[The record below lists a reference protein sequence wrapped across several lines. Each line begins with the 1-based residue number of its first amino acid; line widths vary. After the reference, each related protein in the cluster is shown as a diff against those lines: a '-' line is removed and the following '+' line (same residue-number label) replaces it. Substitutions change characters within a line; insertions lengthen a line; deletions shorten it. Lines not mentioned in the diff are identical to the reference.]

1 MVDIRREKDIIGF
14 RNIPVDAL
22 WGIHTQR
29 ALENFPLINRPVNP
43 ALIHAF
49 GAVKLAA
56 IQTNQSIRKWSEN
69 VVQALVRT
77 AHELMEGLLDEH
89 IIVDAL
95 QGGAGT
101 STNMNVNEVIAN
113 RALQILGEK
122 PGNYA
127 VIHPIDD
134 VNLHQST
141 NDTYP
146 TALKVASIQ
155 LIRELEQELVGL
167 TESFQIKEKE
177 FANVVKIGRTQMQDA
192 VLTTLGREMS
202 AYADAFARDRWRTY
216 KCEERLRVVNLG
228 GTAIGTGISAPK
240 QYIFNVVEHLKEI
253 TGIGLARSENLVE
266 ATQNADVYVEVSGIL
281 NACATTLF
289 KSANDLR
296 LLSSGPSGGFGEIIL
311 PRRQAGSSIM
321 PGKVNPVI
329 PEAVMQA
336 CMQVF
341 ANSQAITAAASQ
353 GNLELNAFLPLIAE
367 NLLQN
372 IGLLANALHI
382 FRIHCVDGL
391 QADEER
397 CRKNVESSSALL
409 TALVEEIGYE
419 KASEVAETARETG
432 QSIKDIVLESRLLT
446 ETKYLELVS
455 PEHVNRLG
463 SKRERKSSL

>member
-1 MVDIRREKDIIGF
+1 
-14 RNIPVDAL
+14 
-22 WGIHTQR
+22 
-29 ALENFPLINRPVNP
+29 
-43 ALIHAF
+43 
-49 GAVKLAA
+49 
-56 IQTNQSIRKWSEN
+56 
-69 VVQALVRT
+69 
-77 AHELMEGLLDEH
+77 
-89 IIVDAL
+89 
-95 QGGAGT
+95 
-101 STNMNVNEVIAN
+101 
-113 RALQILGEK
+113 
-122 PGNYA
+122 
-127 VIHPIDD
+127 
-134 VNLHQST
+134 
-141 NDTYP
+141 
-146 TALKVASIQ
+146 
-155 LIRELEQELVGL
+155 
-167 TESFQIKEKE
+167 
-177 FANVVKIGRTQMQDA
+177 
-192 VLTTLGREMS
+192 MS

-296 LLSSGPSGGFGEIIL
+296 LLSSGPSSGFGEIIL